1 MQRRVVIVVVLTCCL
16 ILSMFAVSYSVTA
29 KGKPSPSVRTVKNVI
44 LLIGDG
50 MGIEHID
57 LTRICTVGEDGK
69 LNVDYLDED
78 PGWVATVSLSGVTN
92 SAAAG
97 TALATGFMTKNGM
110 ISVLPDGTVLETV
123 LERAESIGKSTG
135 LVSSVALTD
144 ATPAV
149 FCSHTDYRGNYA
161 YIAEQMAYAGV
172 DVLLGSGEGYF
183 LPIGEPM
190 GMRLDGR
197 NIIGEMQDM
206 GYDYVESR
214 GELMNANAD
223 DGKLLGFFG
232 GQWAQTYMLDREA
245 RSNEPA
251 LSEMTSKAIEV
262 LNQDKDGF
270 FLMVEGGAIDW
281 LAHNRDPA
289 GVVADTFEFDKAVGV
304 ALDFAKKDCNTLVL
318 VTADHET
325 GALEIDEKDVNTEYI
340 NGITA
345 TTEFMWG
352 LIESGEMDYA
362 SAMSSYANIPKL
374 TKIEKECI
382 ELYGEGGISDVI
394 SARANVEWGWSG
406 MDNGDHTDT
415 LVPVYAFGPNS
426 NRFGGELD
434 NTEIGQLMFI
444 SISGS
449 W

>member
-1 MQRRVVIVVVLTCCL
+1 
-16 ILSMFAVSYSVTA
+16 
-29 KGKPSPSVRTVKNVI
+29 
-44 LLIGDG
+44 
-50 MGIEHID
+50 
-57 LTRICTVGEDGK
+57 
-69 LNVDYLDED
+69 
-78 PGWVATVSLSGVTN
+78 
-92 SAAAG
+92 
-97 TALATGFMTKNGM
+97 
-110 ISVLPDGTVLETV
+110 
-123 LERAESIGKSTG
+123 
-135 LVSSVALTD
+135 
-144 ATPAV
+144 
-149 FCSHTDYRGNYA
+149 
-161 YIAEQMAYAGV
+161 
-172 DVLLGSGEGYF
+172 
-183 LPIGEPM
+183 
-190 GMRLDGR
+190 
-197 NIIGEMQDM
+197 
-206 GYDYVESR
+206 
-214 GELMNANAD
+214 
-223 DGKLLGFFG
+223 
-232 GQWAQTYMLDREA
+232 
-245 RSNEPA
+245 
-251 LSEMTSKAIEV
+251 MTSKAIEV

>member
-1 MQRRVVIVVVLTCCL
+1 MQRRVAIVVVLTCCL
-16 ILSMFAVSYSVTA
+16 ILSTFAVSYSVTA

-78 PGWVATVSLSGVTN
+78 PGWVATVSLDGVTD

-97 TALATGFMTKNGM
+97 TALATGFKTENGM
-110 ISVLPDGTVLETV
+110 VSVLPDGTVLETV

-135 LVSSVALTD
+135 LISSVALID

-183 LPIGEPM
+183 LPKGEPM
-190 GMRLDGR
+190 GQRLDGR
-197 NIIGEMQDM
+197 DIIGEMQDM
-206 GYDYVESR
+206 GYYYVESR
-214 GELMNANAD
+214 EELINADVD

-232 GQWAQTYMLDREA
+232 GLWAQTYMLDREG

-304 ALDFAKKDCNTLVL
+304 ALDFAKKDRNTLVL

-325 GALEIDEKDVNTEYI
+325 GALEIDEEDVNTEYI

-352 LIESGEMDYA
+352 LIKSGEMDCV
-362 SAMSSYANIPKL
+362 SAMSSYANIQDL
-374 TKIEKECI
+374 TPDEKKCI

-394 SARANVEWGWSG
+394 SAHANVEWGWSG

-426 NRFGGELD
+426 NRFDGELD
-434 NTEIGQLMFI
+434 NTKIGQLMFI